1 MWPGD
6 SVSPFTTGF
15 TLKVGGQDVVGSIIE
30 PTAGVRFCSL
40 SLKGEKWSKGDRP
53 HQDASFSKECV
64 SPPKVP
70 LPLGRHLPD
79 KAASG
84 EIKGSLRN
92 GRNPGEETQPTQKG
106 QGLPGE
112 ATLGAGALFF

>member
-1 MWPGD
+1 MRVWPGD

-64 SPPKVP
+64 SPPKSHCHWEGTCRTKLQVV
-70 LPLGRHLPD
+70 R
-79 KAASG
+79 
-84 EIKGSLRN
+84 
-92 GRNPGEETQPTQKG
+92 
-106 QGLPGE
+106 
-112 ATLGAGALFF
+112 